1 MPRLSWISVLVVVVG
16 CTCVALSS
24 EAETAGTSAQGVLSL
39 VCSKGALLCVCL
51 SLLQLPRV
59 AYNNRSSSV
68 WRLAPQGQRAGRFSV
83 WGGLLAGS
91 EMVFSLLCGHKTG
104 AESSLGSHLLGH

>member
-39 VCSKGALLCVCL
+39 VCGKGALLCVCL

-59 AYNNRSSSV
+59 AYKQQAFLRLKAGTPRSKR
-68 WRLAPQGQRAGRFSV
+68 WQIQCLGRATCWFID
-83 WGGLLAGS
+83 GLLPAMWSQDRGR
-91 EMVFSLLCGHKTG
+91 G
-104 AESSLGSHLLGH
+104 ALWGLIY

>member
-68 WRLAPQGQRAGRFSV
+68 WRLAPQVKALADSVSGEGYLLAQRWSSPCCVVTRQGQRAL
-83 WGGLLAGS
+83 WGLIY
-91 EMVFSLLCGHKTG
+91 
-104 AESSLGSHLLGH
+104 